1 MEKLAERINLIVVSL
16 LVLSAAVIFFASVI
30 GGHLLMGIIGGALT
44 WIGIQI
50 LKITI
55 DESRN

>member
-1 MEKLAERINLIVVSL
+1 MEKLAERINLIVVAL
-16 LVLSAAVIFFASVI
+16 LVLSAAAIFFISVVRGDLI
-30 GGHLLMGIIGGALT
+30 IGIIGGALT

-55 DESRN
+55 NESA

>member
-1 MEKLAERINLIVVSL
+1 MEKLAEKINLVIVAL
-16 LVLSAAVIFFASVI
+16 LVLTAAVIFFASII
-30 GGHLLMGIIGGALT
+30 GGHLLMGIIGGCLT

-55 DESRN
+55 NESA

>member
-1 MEKLAERINLIVVSL
+1 MEKLAERINLIVVIL

-30 GGHLLMGIIGGALT
+30 RGDLLVALFGGCLT
-44 WIGIQI
+44 WIGIKI

-55 DESRN
+55 NETTI

>member
-1 MEKLAERINLIVVSL
+1 MEKLAAKINLIVVAL
-16 LVLSAAVIFFASVI
+16 LVLSAAAIFFISAVRGDLI
-30 GGHLLMGIIGGALT
+30 IGIIGGALT

-55 DESRN
+55 NESA

>member
-1 MEKLAERINLIVVSL
+1 MEKLASGINLIVVSL
-16 LVLSAAVIFFASVI
+16 LVLIAAVIFFASVI
-30 GGHLLMGIIGGALT
+30 GGHVLMGIIGGCLT

-55 DESRN
+55 NESA

>member
-1 MEKLAERINLIVVSL
+1 MEKLAAKINLIVVAL
-16 LVLSAAVIFFASVI
+16 LVLSAAAIFFISVVRGDLI
-30 GGHLLMGIIGGALT
+30 IGIIGGALT

-55 DESRN
+55 NESA